1 MTIKTTLRLMAVLWA
16 IYISL
21 LYLAYGMGPYQNN
34 TGFIWGAGLIAG
46 SISGLF
52 INLLL
57 LGFIRLY
64 KPSQEIQMILFKVAY
79 IILAIIVFYF
89 AFPII
94 SDSLSGVL
102 KWTVPL

>member
-1 MTIKTTLRLMAVLWA
+1 MAVLWA

-21 LYLAYGMGPYQNN
+21 LYLTYGMGPYQER

-102 KWTVPL
+102 ERTVPL